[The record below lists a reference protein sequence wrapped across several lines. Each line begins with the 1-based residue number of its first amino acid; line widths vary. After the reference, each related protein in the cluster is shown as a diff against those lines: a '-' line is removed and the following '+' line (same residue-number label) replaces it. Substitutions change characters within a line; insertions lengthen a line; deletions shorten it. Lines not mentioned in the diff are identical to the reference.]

1 MGRHAFKVVTSVQK
15 YGAIIP
21 FVRPFSYSFNRK
33 WDRQMCQGF
42 MNTWRNQFHFI
53 FHAAAYSQ
61 SVIETYLVNC
71 LETDNNNNDNQ
82 TSVQGLLFCPVSTCV
97 TLFSFSLLSQS
108 HHIPSTYSAT
118 VPHPSYTCCLVK
130 STRRMNISY
139 IGVFCSFI
147 WKYPCTLY
155 FYLKVSFVTIFVL
168 LSKNTLCHHFFV
180 LLSENILCR
189 HLLYFHL
196 KIPFC
201 HNPSLSQTSFNNC
214 HQRFHLQTESF
225 NSFVNSTL
233 TPVFMHLWNVIVYL
247 CNCNCVFA

>member
-53 FHAAAYSQ
+53 FHTAAYSQ

-97 TLFSFSLLSQS
+97 TRFSFSLLSQS
-108 HHIPSTYSAT
+108 HHIPS
-118 VPHPSYTCCLVK
+118 SYHSWNKAVWKPKGFTRENCFQQISRKRLVWEQSWK
-130 STRRMNISY
+130 KKL
-139 IGVFCSFI
+139 GFI
-147 WKYPCTLY
+147 FDFSPG
-155 FYLKVSFVTIFVL
+155 
-168 LSKNTLCHHFFV
+168 
-180 LLSENILCR
+180 
-189 HLLYFHL
+189 
-196 KIPFC
+196 
-201 HNPSLSQTSFNNC
+201 
-214 HQRFHLQTESF
+214 
-225 NSFVNSTL
+225 
-233 TPVFMHLWNVIVYL
+233 
-247 CNCNCVFA
+247 